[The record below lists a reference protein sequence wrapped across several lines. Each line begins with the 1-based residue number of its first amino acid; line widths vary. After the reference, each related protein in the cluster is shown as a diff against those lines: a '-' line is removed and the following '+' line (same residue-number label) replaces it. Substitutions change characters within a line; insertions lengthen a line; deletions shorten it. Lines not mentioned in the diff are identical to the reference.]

1 MTEIKC
7 AMGHFPIFC
16 VFFCVL
22 VSCISSP
29 LTVVLSIVVSN
40 LLKCEVCSAPF
51 ETRRGLSSHARS
63 HLRQLGIGMSESSG
77 APIDLLYQITKERG
91 LDGHFLPRPPVAK
104 KPLHVL
110 ACSPSP
116 VVRKAPISSLL
127 PVSSPL
133 RCLDHKPGGVK
144 STTSNLSAKP
154 FWAPQETDAPLN
166 LSKCVSAL
174 SLVIH
179 PQLINAQAVKVSEV
193 TISLYPLF
201 LICAALEVDPNKD
214 IVCQLCGAWFETRK
228 GLSSHARAHLRHFGV
243 EYSESKGSPI
253 DLLNQLIHTDDFKH
267 RASALQP
274 EGPQGLRGLTASLSS
289 PKPTSS
295 SASSMFGPPSKRPKS
310 SKLQVFRLSGGELT
324 PIPHSECEPVKEIG
338 CEFCGEYFENRKGL
352 SSHARSHLRQMGI
365 TEWTVNGSPID
376 TLRELITRRGLPCA
390 LPLKPLKSP
399 PPSPGPPRSPLSS
412 PASPSLLSRLPFAFA
427 HPPSHQSTVRKMG
440 SAPPASPS
448 LVVKLKP
455 EPMQLEVTMPGVVGG
470 AAGYSSEPLNC
481 SWSSSDNMLPLNLA
495 HEAEPTRDIRCEFCG
510 EYFEN
515 RKGLSSHARSHLR
528 QMGIT
533 EWTVNGSPI
542 DTLRELMHKNG
553 GTSSPA
559 PGLEKETSQG
569 SSPTWE
575 GLVGGLGYQSPKFSR
590 KSPLNLLHSGSRLH
604 KHGLGAVGLSSTP
617 PAGKFFAVSL
627 LGKRPMSEEG
637 RPVESHPV
645 TYASCELCG
654 FYFENRKALASH
666 ARAHLR
672 QFGVTEWCVN
682 GSPIET
688 LSAWMRSRPHKVVE
702 MHRSYMQGSNRST
715 SKKVRE
721 ELIYLVV
728 YLMVIDD
735 SSFTMLLTILA
746 VRFILKPYTHT
757 CPSHAQPG
765 VLSSSC
771 PGFER
776 RPLKHPSHS
785 EGGERDSGTPKP
797 PRTGTIPALV
807 PKPPSTPLVK
817 VVGKIYSLKCRF
829 CEVEFQGPLSVQE
842 DWIRHLQQHILNL
855 NYNKPAPSATDPP
868 AQDHH
873 PTSTSVP
880 ATTSSFTTTPAPTS
894 TPPSTHTHTTA
905 PTVLPPCSPSPPPM
919 AESAP
924 IVTAIPMA
932 TASAE
937 STLTPILIPIP
948 TPAL

>member
-1 MTEIKC
+1 ASCSTEGK
-7 AMGHFPIFC
+7 P
-16 VFFCVL
+16 V
-22 VSCISSP
+22 
-29 LTVVLSIVVSN
+29 
-40 LLKCEVCSAPF
+40 
-51 ETRRGLSSHARS
+51 
-63 HLRQLGIGMSESSG
+63 
-77 APIDLLYQITKERG
+77 KE
-91 LDGHFLPRPPVAK
+91 
-104 KPLHVL
+104 
-110 ACSPSP
+110 
-116 VVRKAPISSLL
+116 
-127 PVSSPL
+127 
-133 RCLDHKPGGVK
+133 
-144 STTSNLSAKP
+144 
-154 FWAPQETDAPLN
+154 E
-166 LSKCVSAL
+166 
-174 SLVIH
+174 
-179 PQLINAQAVKVSEV
+179 
-193 TISLYPLF
+193 
-201 LICAALEVDPNKD
+201 EVDGEPK
-214 IVCQLCGAWFETRK
+214 VAFEKKIANFDPDTFSVMRCEFCNAGFDTRA
-228 GLSSHARAHLRHFGV
+228 GLSSHARAHLRDFGITNWEV
-243 EYSESKGSPI
+243 TVSPI
-253 DLLNQLIHTDDFKH
+253 HILRELFSSRPDLVLPTAPP
-267 RASALQP
+267 RSPASDEEE
-274 EGPQGLRGLTASLSS
+274 EGLETEEEEPGGGEGSEEATGSRPNFPCQCISS
-289 PKPTSS
+289 P
-295 SASSMFGPPSKRPKS
+295 
-310 SKLQVFRLSGGELT
+310 LNVVLS
-324 PIPHSECEPVKEIG
+324 IVEIG

-448 LVVKLKP
+448 LIVKLKP
-455 EPMQLEVTMPGVVGG
+455 EPMQLEVTMPGAVGG

-481 SWSSSDNMLPLNLA
+481 SWSSSDNMLPLNLV
-495 HEAEPTRDIRCEFCG
+495 EPTRDIRCEFCG

-559 PGLEKETSQG
+559 PGLKKETSQG

-575 GLVGGLGYQSPKFSR
+575 GLVGGLGYQSTKFSR
-590 KSPLNLLHSGSRLH
+590 KSPLNLLPALTDNTTP
-604 KHGLGAVGLSSTP
+604 LSSLTP
-617 PAGKFFAVSL
+617 SPD
-627 LGKRPMSEEG
+627 
-637 RPVESHPV
+637 
-645 TYASCELCG
+645 ASCELCG

-728 YLMVIDD
+728 YLMVIDE
-735 SSFTMLLTILA
+735 
-746 VRFILKPYTHT
+746 KK
-757 CPSHAQPG
+757 PG
-765 VLSSSC
+765 VLSSC

-817 VVGKIYSLKCRF
+817 VVGKIYSLRCRF
-829 CEVEFQGPLSVQE
+829 CEVEFQGPLSV
-842 DWIRHLQQHILNL
+842 HNNPHILL
-855 NYNKPAPSATDPP
+855 TILFCHVFAMPFFHPLVPSA
-868 AQDHH
+868 
-873 PTSTSVP
+873 
-880 ATTSSFTTTPAPTS
+880 
-894 TPPSTHTHTTA
+894 
-905 PTVLPPCSPSPPPM
+905 
-919 AESAP
+919 
-924 IVTAIPMA
+924 
-932 TASAE
+932 
-937 STLTPILIPIP
+937 STLGTCC
-948 TPAL
+948 

>member
-1 MTEIKC
+1 VW
-7 AMGHFPIFC
+7 MGT
-16 VFFCVL
+16 
-22 VSCISSP
+22 SP
-29 LTVVLSIVVSN
+29 L
-40 LLKCEVCSAPF
+40 
-51 ETRRGLSSHARS
+51 
-63 HLRQLGIGMSESSG
+63 
-77 APIDLLYQITKERG
+77 
-91 LDGHFLPRPPVAK
+91 
-104 KPLHVL
+104 
-110 ACSPSP
+110 PSP
-116 VVRKAPISSLL
+116 APPSPRSPFPSS
-127 PVSSPL
+127 
-133 RCLDHKPGGVK
+133 
-144 STTSNLSAKP
+144 
-154 FWAPQETDAPLN
+154 
-166 LSKCVSAL
+166 
-174 SLVIH
+174 
-179 PQLINAQAVKVSEV
+179 
-193 TISLYPLF
+193 
-201 LICAALEVDPNKD
+201 LEVDPNKD

-289 PKPTSS
+289 PKRSLLTTSSTPLLYKVTTMGGGSGSKATSS

-310 SKLQVFRLSGGELT
+310 SKLQVFRLSG
-324 PIPHSECEPVKEIG
+324 EPVKEIG

-448 LVVKLKP
+448 LIVKLKP
-455 EPMQLEVTMPGVVGG
+455 EPMQLEVTMPGAVGG

-481 SWSSSDNMLPLNLA
+481 SWSSSDNMLPLNLV
-495 HEAEPTRDIRCEFCG
+495 EPTRDIRCEFCG

-559 PGLEKETSQG
+559 PGLKKETSQG

-637 RPVESHPV
+637 RPVESPLQTRMPEGTWVSHDLTKDPQKN
-645 TYASCELCG
+645 ASCELCG

-688 LSAWMRSRPHKVVE
+688 LSAWMRSRPHRVVE

-735 SSFTMLLTILA
+735 SKRTMLLTILA
-746 VRFILKPYTHT
+746 VRFISKTGRPG
-757 CPSHAQPG
+757 PG
-765 VLSSSC
+765 VLSSC

-817 VVGKIYSLKCRF
+817 VVGKIYSLRCRF
-829 CEVEFQGPLSVQE
+829 CEVEFQGPLSV
-842 DWIRHLQQHILNL
+842 HNNPHILL
-855 NYNKPAPSATDPP
+855 TILFCHVFAMPFFHPLVPSA
-868 AQDHH
+868 
-873 PTSTSVP
+873 
-880 ATTSSFTTTPAPTS
+880 
-894 TPPSTHTHTTA
+894 
-905 PTVLPPCSPSPPPM
+905 
-919 AESAP
+919 
-924 IVTAIPMA
+924 
-932 TASAE
+932 
-937 STLTPILIPIP
+937 STLGTCC
-948 TPAL
+948 

>member
-1 MTEIKC
+1 MIMITL
-7 AMGHFPIFC
+7 P
-16 VFFCVL
+16 
-22 VSCISSP
+22 CISSP

-91 LDGHFLPRPPVAK
+91 LDGHFPRPPVAK
-104 KPLHVL
+104 KPLLVL
-110 ACSPSP
+110 PTPQKEERYQDTDMDEKPISLSIPSPVASPPPSSLIRACSPSP
-116 VVRKAPISSLL
+116 
-127 PVSSPL
+127 
-133 RCLDHKPGGVK
+133 
-144 STTSNLSAKP
+144 
-154 FWAPQETDAPLN
+154 ETDAPLN
-166 LSKCVSAL
+166 L
-174 SLVIH
+174 
-179 PQLINAQAVKVSEV
+179 
-193 TISLYPLF
+193 T
-201 LICAALEVDPNKD
+201 LEVDPNKD

-253 DLLNQLIHTDDFKH
+253 DLLNQLIHTDDFKSL
-267 RASALQP
+267 RWGADL
-274 EGPQGLRGLTASLSS
+274 GPKLPLPQLPQCLARPPNVPS
-289 PKPTSS
+289 PPNYSVCHMIETKLILH
-295 SASSMFGPPSKRPKS
+295 SMQYSIS
-310 SKLQVFRLSGGELT
+310 
-324 PIPHSECEPVKEIG
+324 EPVKEIG

-448 LVVKLKP
+448 LIVKLKP
-455 EPMQLEVTMPGVVGG
+455 EPMQLEVTMPGAVGG

-481 SWSSSDNMLPLNLA
+481 SWSSSDNMLPLNLV
-495 HEAEPTRDIRCEFCG
+495 EPTRDIRCEFCG

-542 DTLRELMHKNG
+542 DTLRELMHNNG
-553 GTSSPA
+553 GISSPA
-559 PGLEKETSQG
+559 PGLKKETSHG

-575 GLVGGLGYQSPKFSR
+575 GLVGGLGYQSPKFS
-590 KSPLNLLHSGSRLH
+590 H
-604 KHGLGAVGLSSTP
+604 
-617 PAGKFFAVSL
+617 
-627 LGKRPMSEEG
+627 
-637 RPVESHPV
+637 
-645 TYASCELCG
+645 ASCELCG

-735 SSFTMLLTILA
+735 SKITMLLTILA
-746 VRFILKPYTHT
+746 VRFISETGRPG
-757 CPSHAQPG
+757 PG

-817 VVGKIYSLKCRF
+817 VVGKIYSLRCRF

-873 PTSTSVP
+873 PTPTSTSVQ
-880 ATTSSFTTTPAPTS
+880 ATTSSFTTTHSPTS
-894 TPPSTHTHTTA
+894 TPPSIHTHTTA

>member
-1 MTEIKC
+1 MIMITLPK
-7 AMGHFPIFC
+7 FK
-16 VFFCVL
+16 L
-22 VSCISSP
+22 
-29 LTVVLSIVVSN
+29 SN

-91 LDGHFLPRPPVAK
+91 QDGHFPPPLPPIAK

-110 ACSPSP
+110 PAPRKEERYQDTDMDEKPIPLSIPSPVASPPPSLIRACSPP
-116 VVRKAPISSLL
+116 
-127 PVSSPL
+127 
-133 RCLDHKPGGVK
+133 
-144 STTSNLSAKP
+144 
-154 FWAPQETDAPLN
+154 ETDAPLN
-166 LSKCVSAL
+166 L
-174 SLVIH
+174 
-179 PQLINAQAVKVSEV
+179 
-193 TISLYPLF
+193 T
-201 LICAALEVDPNKD
+201 LEVDPNKD

-253 DLLNQLIHTDDFKH
+253 DLLNQLIHTDDFKSL
-267 RASALQP
+267 RWGADL
-274 EGPQGLRGLTASLSS
+274 GPKLPLPQLPQCLARPPNVPS
-289 PKPTSS
+289 PPNYSVCHMMETKLILH
-295 SASSMFGPPSKRPKS
+295 SMQYSIS
-310 SKLQVFRLSGGELT
+310 
-324 PIPHSECEPVKEIG
+324 EPVKEIG

-448 LVVKLKP
+448 LIVKLKP
-455 EPMQLEVTMPGVVGG
+455 EPMQLEVTMPGAVGG

-481 SWSSSDNMLPLNLA
+481 SWSSSDNMLPLNLV
-495 HEAEPTRDIRCEFCG
+495 EPTRDIRCEFCG

-559 PGLEKETSQG
+559 PGLKKETSQG

-575 GLVGGLGYQSPKFSR
+575 GLVGGLGYQSTKFSR
-590 KSPLNLLHSGSRLH
+590 KSPLNLLPALTDNTTP
-604 KHGLGAVGLSSTP
+604 LSSLTP
-617 PAGKFFAVSL
+617 SPD
-627 LGKRPMSEEG
+627 
-637 RPVESHPV
+637 
-645 TYASCELCG
+645 ASCELCG

-728 YLMVIDD
+728 YLMVIDE
-735 SSFTMLLTILA
+735 
-746 VRFILKPYTHT
+746 KK
-757 CPSHAQPG
+757 PG
-765 VLSSSC
+765 VLSSC

-817 VVGKIYSLKCRF
+817 VVGKIYSLRCRF
-829 CEVEFQGPLSVQE
+829 CEVEFQGPLSV
-842 DWIRHLQQHILNL
+842 HNNPHILL
-855 NYNKPAPSATDPP
+855 TILFCHVFAMPFFHPLVPSA
-868 AQDHH
+868 
-873 PTSTSVP
+873 
-880 ATTSSFTTTPAPTS
+880 
-894 TPPSTHTHTTA
+894 
-905 PTVLPPCSPSPPPM
+905 
-919 AESAP
+919 
-924 IVTAIPMA
+924 
-932 TASAE
+932 
-937 STLTPILIPIP
+937 STLGTCC
-948 TPAL
+948 